1 MIQRT
6 GPIRTFLQ
14 TVTIGIYILFER
26 NIISIKSLAAAP
38 VIILLDDVTFVVL
51 IRKARHTHRMEQTG
65 IDIVCSHFVILIVV
79 GTEQGLSLRIGF
91 ESIHQILARL
101 VEVAAAQYLRSGQ
114 SHSPIQVTVVS
125 TVVDRILNGPYRLCT
140 VFILRQEVHAI
151 VRFQSVTAFSHDQ
164 GIGVFHD
171 QFQVFFVDSGKSI
184 IGSVLAV
191 SFIQISFCKVSSSGC
206 LCRASFFYL
215 YFRQVVVGKL
225 EVVCYLLPLL
235 VIGISGIRQFI
246 VSIRFHVFIVYNND
260 LLEQLFQHEV
270 SVSAQESRFGNALV
284 LQRIG
289 LFIHLIE

>member
-14 TVTIGIYILFER
+14 TVTIGIYIFFER
-26 NIISIKSLAAAP
+26 NIISVKSLAAAP

-51 IRKARHTHRMEQTG
+51 IREARHTHRMKQTG
-65 IDIVCSHFVILIVV
+65 IDIIRSHFIILIVI
-79 GTEQGLSLRIGF
+79 GAEQGLSLRIGF
-91 ESIHQILARL
+91 ESIPQILARL
-101 VEVAAAQYLRSGQ
+101 MEVAAAQYLRSGQ

-125 TVVDRILNGPYRLCT
+125 TVFV
-140 VFILRQEVHAI
+140 LRQEVHTV
-151 VRFQSVTAFSHDQ
+151 VRFQSVTGFSHDQ

-171 QFQVFFVDSGKSI
+171 LFQVFFVDSGKGI
-184 IGSVLAV
+184 VGSVLAV
-191 SFIQISFCKVSSSGC
+191 SFIQVSLCKVSSSGC

-235 VIGISGIRQFI
+235 IIGISGIRKLV
-246 VSIRFHVFIVYNND
+246 VSIRIHVFIVYNND

-270 SVSAQESRFGNALV
+270 SVSAQESHFGNALV

-289 LFIHLIE
+289 LFIHLVE